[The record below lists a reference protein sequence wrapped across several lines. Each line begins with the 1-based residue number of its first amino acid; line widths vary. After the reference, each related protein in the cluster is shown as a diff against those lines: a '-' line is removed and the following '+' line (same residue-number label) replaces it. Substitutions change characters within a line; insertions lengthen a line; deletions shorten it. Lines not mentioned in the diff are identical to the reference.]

1 MREVR
6 NIPKM
11 LTTSCRFN
19 IGSPGLP
26 HKSIRNVN
34 ISRQKHKSV
43 TSVSLGVIG
52 NKKKKAACSSKLR
65 LKVWAPLLSFHFKKN
80 KEVKLPSVHH
90 SGTGTRVL
98 QLHRPKETRHTRSS
112 SGRQATVDF
121 PSFIV
126 TSSHRIRSEKATKTH
141 TKAARLQ
148 KKKKKKPGRL
158 LYVSGRLESEFY
170 LVRFEVCFF
179 FFF

>member
-6 NIPKM
+6 NIPKI
-11 LTTSCRFN
+11 F
-19 IGSPGLP
+19 
-26 HKSIRNVN
+26 
-34 ISRQKHKSV
+34 ISAALDFHTIYQKRQHQPSKARVGHVAESRSDRQK
-43 TSVSLGVIG
+43 T
-52 NKKKKAACSSKLR
+52 KAACSSKLR
-65 LKVWAPLLSFHFKKN
+65 LKVWAALLSFHLKKN

-90 SGTGTRVL
+90 SGTGTRFL

-126 TSSHRIRSEKATKTH
+126 TSSHQIRSEKATKTH

-148 KKKKKKPGRL
+148 KNKKKKPGRL
-158 LYVSGRLESEFY
+158 LYVSG
-170 LVRFEVCFF
+170 EVKK
-179 FFF
+179 